1 MLKDEL
7 RTLVKRKRRTLN
19 ESERKKADAI
29 IADKVI
35 KLIENAIV
43 KNGIVKNGI
52 VGNAIKEN
60 ELVGNGVIENAIIE
74 NGVIENEIVGN
85 EITENELIENEI
97 VGNAI
102 TENGIVGNA
111 ITENGKRV
119 LAYYSYNNEV
129 DTRFLIRLLRD
140 RGNKVYLPRV
150 NGEILEVVEYKED
163 VVTDK
168 LYEPNGQAVFPDL
181 DVVIVPIVAYDKN
194 KYRLGYGKG
203 YYDRF
208 LSTVD
213 ALKIGIAYK
222 VQEVEDVFHETHD
235 IKLDFIVNECETI

>member
-43 KNGIVKNGI
+43 KNGIV
-52 VGNAIKEN
+52 GNAITEN
-60 ELVGNGVIENAIIE
+60 ELVGNGVIENGIVKNGIIE
-74 NGVIENEIVGN
+74 NELVKNGIIENEIVK
-85 EITENELIENEI
+85 
-97 VGNAI
+97 
-102 TENGIVGNA
+102 NGI
-111 ITENGKRV
+111 IENGKRV

-129 DTRFLIRLLRD
+129 DTRILIRLLRD

>member
-43 KNGIVKNGI
+43 KNGIV
-52 VGNAIKEN
+52 GNAITEN
-60 ELVGNGVIENAIIE
+60 ELVGNGVIENGIVKNGIIE
-74 NGVIENEIVGN
+74 NELVKNGIIENEIVK
-85 EITENELIENEI
+85 
-97 VGNAI
+97 
-102 TENGIVGNA
+102 NGI
-111 ITENGKRV
+111 IENGKRV

-129 DTRFLIRLLRD
+129 DTRILIRLLRD
-140 RGNKVYLPRV
+140 SGNKVYLPRV

>member
-1 MLKDEL
+1 MFKDEL
-7 RTLVKRKRRTLN
+7 RTLVKRKRRMLN

-35 KLIENAIV
+35 KLIENELIENELIGNELIGNGVIENEIV
-43 KNGIVKNGI
+43 ENEIVKNGI
-52 VGNAIKEN
+52 VGNAII
-60 ELVGNGVIENAIIE
+60 G
-74 NGVIENEIVGN
+74 
-85 EITENELIENEI
+85 
-97 VGNAI
+97 
-102 TENGIVGNA
+102 
-111 ITENGKRV
+111 NGKRV
-119 LAYYSYNNEV
+119 LTYYSYNNEV
-129 DTRFLIRLLRD
+129 DTRILIRLLRD
-140 RGNKVYLPRV
+140 GGNKVYLPRV

-163 VVTDK
+163 IVTDK
-168 LYEPNGQAVFPDL
+168 LYEPDGQAVFPDL

-208 LSTVD
+208 LSTID

>member
-29 IADKVI
+29 IANKVI

-43 KNGIVKNGI
+43 KNGIV
-52 VGNAIKEN
+52 GNAIT
-60 ELVGNGVIENAIIE
+60 E

-85 EITENELIENEI
+85 EITENEL

-102 TENGIVGNA
+102 TENELVGNGVIENGIVVNEIIG
-111 ITENGKRV
+111 NGKRV

-129 DTRFLIRLLRD
+129 DTRILIQLLRD

-235 IKLDFIVNECETI
+235 IKLDYIVNECETI